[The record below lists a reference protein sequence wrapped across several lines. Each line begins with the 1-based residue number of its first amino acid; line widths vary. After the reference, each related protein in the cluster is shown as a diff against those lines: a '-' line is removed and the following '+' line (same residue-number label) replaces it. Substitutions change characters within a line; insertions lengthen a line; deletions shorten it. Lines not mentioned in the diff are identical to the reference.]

1 VSRQLLWLVFVEL
14 RQAWLRPGLAAMA
27 TGIAILAVAFFAGQ
41 IGRLQAEVL
50 AGYEEGGSASFAAEL
65 SDVPGGDIDTLA
77 EAIRGLR
84 GVRSVEAPYN
94 GITLGIVVDTS
105 FLVFQNEQQREYL
118 GGRTNVLGVD
128 RNFDPARDYYINFHD
143 VNPEAPRA
151 VLGIPL
157 VVTSGVARAPGPGEV
172 LAASGVA
179 DYAGVRPGAEATV
192 ELVYTG
198 VEPPMVRR
206 LDGLRLI
213 GTFDVA
219 GPDDGRF
226 DPFWRLLAQGQEVLT
241 VRRPN
246 VAHAPVTTLPIILN
260 FEVVREFLASVQQ
273 ELNSRELTP
282 PPLPRRRELVIRA
295 NSVGEAAIVESA
307 VKSLFERLGLEQACD
322 VQRPGSFCVRLPQK
336 NNFQTAL
343 REQSRVGT
351 GGAFFAALLLALVA
365 VGTAGLQMQTVL
377 TRWHDYGVLQVIGF
391 SPSQI
396 LLYHGLQLLLVP
408 AGGITFAAIGS
419 LMLQSV
425 IGSFLTSFAWAAGVS
440 LVVTGL
446 AALPILLWPL
456 SRSPA
461 VLIRESA

>member
-1 VSRQLLWLVFVEL
+1 
-14 RQAWLRPGLAAMA
+14 
-27 TGIAILAVAFFAGQ
+27 
-41 IGRLQAEVL
+41 
-50 AGYEEGGSASFAAEL
+50 
-65 SDVPGGDIDTLA
+65 
-77 EAIRGLR
+77 
-84 GVRSVEAPYN
+84 
-94 GITLGIVVDTS
+94 
-105 FLVFQNEQQREYL
+105 
-118 GGRTNVLGVD
+118 
-128 RNFDPARDYYINFHD
+128 
-143 VNPEAPRA
+143 
-151 VLGIPL
+151 
-157 VVTSGVARAPGPGEV
+157 
-172 LAASGVA
+172 
-179 DYAGVRPGAEATV
+179 
-192 ELVYTG
+192 
-198 VEPPMVRR
+198 
-206 LDGLRLI
+206 
-213 GTFDVA
+213 
-219 GPDDGRF
+219 
-226 DPFWRLLAQGQEVLT
+226 
-241 VRRPN
+241 
-246 VAHAPVTTLPIILN
+246 
-260 FEVVREFLASVQQ
+260 
-273 ELNSRELTP
+273 
-282 PPLPRRRELVIRA
+282 
-295 NSVGEAAIVESA
+295 VGEAAIVESA

-396 LLYHGLQLLLVP
+396 LLYHGLQLLSVP